1 MNIQVGYANS
11 APSYHK
17 MSLEE
22 YQKMSFV
29 PTKDHSTKKQQSEQ
43 EQAASRDWHQGK
55 CFVGNTANKATDHN
69 EGQRTMEKDP
79 LATASH
85 SYWERRISQSHHQSE
100 VRHLSG
106 DFNTPTQAEVDHH
119 NETRKLR
126 GFRGIIKGWVRKS
139 SPPAVV

>member
-1 MNIQVGYANS
+1 
-11 APSYHK
+11 
-17 MSLEE
+17 
-22 YQKMSFV
+22 MSFV

-43 EQAASRDWHQGK
+43 EQAASRDWHQ
-55 CFVGNTANKATDHN
+55 
-69 EGQRTMEKDP
+69 GQRTMEKDP

-126 GFRGIIKGWVRKS
+126 GFRGTIKGWVRKS